1 MGAME
6 RERRVA
12 LALGANLGDRRRT
25 LDAAVALIGARIG
38 TVVARSSWIETAAVL
53 HPDDTAEAHPPFLN
67 GAVLVRTALEPS
79 TLLARIQ
86 DIERRLGRD
95 RGAEAGRWQPRP
107 IDIDVVAIEA
117 EQVDLPGLVVPHP
130 AMHERDFVLRPLL
143 EIWPDWR
150 HPRLGRDVRAL
161 LERL

>member
-1 MGAME
+1 MGAMKP
-6 RERRVA
+6 ERRVA

-38 TVVARSSWIETAAVL
+38 PVVGRSSWIETAAVL
-53 HPDDTAEAHPPFLN
+53 HPDDPAEAHPSFLN
-67 GAVLVRTALEPS
+67 GAVLVRTDLAPAAL
-79 TLLARIQ
+79 LDRVQ

-95 RGAEAGRWQPRP
+95 RGTEAGRWQPRP

-117 EQVDLPGLVVPHP
+117 EQLDLPGLVVPHP
-130 AMHERDFVLRPLL
+130 AMHERDFVLRPML

-150 HPRLGRDVRAL
+150 HPRFGATVGDL
-161 LERL
+161 LERV